1 MVYYKNIWKYIII
14 STEERKKYYL
24 FVVIHNKKTIS
35 FKEMKT
41 KITLIGIICTL
52 VIFIIIMFKQNSII
66 SQDRDLYKRNMN
78 SALIECVEWKTK
90 DSLSAAKNATLNL
103 KISELERY
111 RNDDINQINQLKK
124 KNEELNN
131 LIKNSSKTEIKIITQ
146 LKDTV
151 IYKDTVKYF
160 NWNDNWT
167 SVKGLI
173 QKDTVDLNINN
184 SDSLVISVATKY
196 KRFLGFL
203 WKTKKI
209 KDQNVYV
216 VSKNP
221 HTTITNIEY
230 YGVSK

>member
-1 MVYYKNIWKYIII
+1 
-14 STEERKKYYL
+14 
-24 FVVIHNKKTIS
+24 
-35 FKEMKT
+35 MKT
-41 KITLIGIICTL
+41 KITLIGIICAL
-52 VIFIIIMFKQNSII
+52 VIFIVIMFKQNNII

-78 SALIECVEWKTK
+78 SALIECIEWKTK

-111 RNDDINQINQLKK
+111 RINDINQINQLKK

-160 NWNDNWT
+160 NWNDNWV

-173 QKDTVDLNINN
+173 QKDTVDLNISN

-230 YGVSK
+230 YGISK

>member
-1 MVYYKNIWKYIII
+1 
-14 STEERKKYYL
+14 
-24 FVVIHNKKTIS
+24 
-35 FKEMKT
+35 MKT
-41 KITLIGIICTL
+41 KITLIGIICAL
-52 VIFIIIMFKQNSII
+52 VIFIIIMFKQNNII

-78 SALIECVEWKTK
+78 SALMECVEWKTK

-111 RNDDINQINQLKK
+111 RINDINQINQLKK

-173 QKDTVDLNINN
+173 QKDTVDLNISN

>member
-1 MVYYKNIWKYIII
+1 
-14 STEERKKYYL
+14 
-24 FVVIHNKKTIS
+24 
-35 FKEMKT
+35 MKT
-41 KITLIGIICTL
+41 KITLIWIICAL

-78 SALIECVEWKTK
+78 SALMECVEWKTK

-111 RNDDINQINQLKK
+111 RINDINQINQLKK

-173 QKDTVDLNINN
+173 QKDTVDLNISN

-230 YGVSK
+230 YGISK

>member
-1 MVYYKNIWKYIII
+1 
-14 STEERKKYYL
+14 
-24 FVVIHNKKTIS
+24 
-35 FKEMKT
+35 MKT

-52 VIFIIIMFKQNSII
+52 VIFIIIMFKQNNII

-111 RNDDINQINQLKK
+111 RINDINQINQLKK

-173 QKDTVDLNINN
+173 QKDTVDLNISN

-230 YGVSK
+230 YGISK

>member
-1 MVYYKNIWKYIII
+1 
-14 STEERKKYYL
+14 
-24 FVVIHNKKTIS
+24 
-35 FKEMKT
+35 MKT
-41 KITLIGIICTL
+41 KITLIGIICAL
-52 VIFIIIMFKQNSII
+52 IIFIIIMFKQNNII

-78 SALIECVEWKTK
+78 SALMECVEWKTK

-111 RNDDINQINQLKK
+111 RINDINQINQLKK

-173 QKDTVDLNINN
+173 QKDTVDLNISN

-230 YGVSK
+230 YGISK

>member
-1 MVYYKNIWKYIII
+1 
-14 STEERKKYYL
+14 
-24 FVVIHNKKTIS
+24 
-35 FKEMKT
+35 MKT

-167 SVKGLI
+167 SIKGLI

-230 YGVSK
+230 YGVSKEWRGCWKTK

>member
-1 MVYYKNIWKYIII
+1 
-14 STEERKKYYL
+14 
-24 FVVIHNKKTIS
+24 
-35 FKEMKT
+35 MKT
-41 KITLIGIICTL
+41 KITLIGIICAL
-52 VIFIIIMFKQNSII
+52 VIFIIIMFKQNNII

-90 DSLSAAKNATLNL
+90 DSLSAAKNATLNV
-103 KISELERY
+103 KISELERN
-111 RNDDINQINQLKK
+111 RINDINKINQLKK

-173 QKDTVDLNINN
+173 QKDTIDLNISN

-230 YGVSK
+230 YGISK

>member
-1 MVYYKNIWKYIII
+1 M

-24 FVVIHNKKTIS
+24 FGIIHNKKIIS

-41 KITLIGIICTL
+41 KITLIGIICAL
-52 VIFIIIMFKQNSII
+52 VIFIIIMFKQNNII

-78 SALIECVEWKTK
+78 SALMECVEWKTK

-111 RNDDINQINQLKK
+111 RIDDINQINQLKK

-173 QKDTVDLNINN
+173 QKDTVDLNISN

-230 YGVSK
+230 YGISK

>member
-1 MVYYKNIWKYIII
+1 
-14 STEERKKYYL
+14 
-24 FVVIHNKKTIS
+24 
-35 FKEMKT
+35 MKT
-41 KITLIGIICTL
+41 KITLIGIICAL
-52 VIFIIIMFKQNSII
+52 IIFIVIMFKQNNII

-78 SALIECVEWKTK
+78 SALIECIEWKTK

-111 RNDDINQINQLKK
+111 RINDINQINQLKK

-173 QKDTVDLNINN
+173 QKDTVDLNISN

>member
-1 MVYYKNIWKYIII
+1 
-14 STEERKKYYL
+14 
-24 FVVIHNKKTIS
+24 
-35 FKEMKT
+35 MKT
-41 KITLIGIICTL
+41 KITLIGIICAL

-103 KISELERY
+103 KISELEKY
-111 RNDDINQINQLKK
+111 RIDDINQINQLKK

-146 LKDTV
+146 LKDNV

-173 QKDTVDLNINN
+173 QKDTVDLNISN

-209 KDQNVYV
+209 KEQNVYV

-230 YGVSK
+230 YGISK

>member
-1 MVYYKNIWKYIII
+1 
-14 STEERKKYYL
+14 
-24 FVVIHNKKTIS
+24 
-35 FKEMKT
+35 MKT
-41 KITLIGIICTL
+41 KITLIGIICAL
-52 VIFIIIMFKQNSII
+52 IIFIVIMFKQNNII

-78 SALIECVEWKTK
+78 SALMECVEWKTK

-111 RNDDINQINQLKK
+111 RINDINQINQLKK

-160 NWNDNWT
+160 NWNDNWI

-173 QKDTVDLNINN
+173 QKDTVDLNISN

-230 YGVSK
+230 YGISK

>member
-1 MVYYKNIWKYIII
+1 
-14 STEERKKYYL
+14 
-24 FVVIHNKKTIS
+24 
-35 FKEMKT
+35 MKT
-41 KITLIGIICTL
+41 KITLIGIICAL
-52 VIFIIIMFKQNSII
+52 VIFIIIMFKQNNII

-78 SALIECVEWKTK
+78 SALIECVKWKTK

-111 RNDDINQINQLKK
+111 RNDDISQINQLKK

-173 QKDTVDLNINN
+173 QKDIVDLNINN

>member
-1 MVYYKNIWKYIII
+1 
-14 STEERKKYYL
+14 
-24 FVVIHNKKTIS
+24 
-35 FKEMKT
+35 MKT
-41 KITLIGIICTL
+41 KITLIGIICAL
-52 VIFIIIMFKQNSII
+52 VIFIVIMFKQNNII

-78 SALIECVEWKTK
+78 SALIECAEWKTK

-103 KISELERY
+103 KISELEKY
-111 RNDDINQINQLKK
+111 RSDDINQINQLKK

-173 QKDTVDLNINN
+173 QKDTVDLNISN

-230 YGVSK
+230 YGISK

>member
-1 MVYYKNIWKYIII
+1 
-14 STEERKKYYL
+14 
-24 FVVIHNKKTIS
+24 
-35 FKEMKT
+35 MKT
-41 KITLIGIICTL
+41 KITLIGIICAL
-52 VIFIIIMFKQNSII
+52 VVFIVIMFKQNNII

-103 KISELERY
+103 KISELEKY
-111 RNDDINQINQLKK
+111 RIDDINQINQLKK

-173 QKDTVDLNINN
+173 QKDTVDLNISN

-230 YGVSK
+230 YGISK

>member
-1 MVYYKNIWKYIII
+1 
-14 STEERKKYYL
+14 
-24 FVVIHNKKTIS
+24 
-35 FKEMKT
+35 MKT
-41 KITLIGIICTL
+41 KITLIGIICAL
-52 VIFIIIMFKQNSII
+52 VIFIIIMFKQNNII

-78 SALIECVEWKTK
+78 SALMECVEWKTK

-111 RNDDINQINQLKK
+111 RIDDINQINQLKK

-173 QKDTVDLNINN
+173 QKDTVDLNISN

-230 YGVSK
+230 YDISK

>member
-1 MVYYKNIWKYIII
+1 
-14 STEERKKYYL
+14 
-24 FVVIHNKKTIS
+24 
-35 FKEMKT
+35 MKT
-41 KITLIGIICTL
+41 KITLIGIICAL
-52 VIFIIIMFKQNSII
+52 VIFIIIMFKQNNII

-78 SALIECVEWKTK
+78 SALIECVKWKTK

-111 RNDDINQINQLKK
+111 RSNDINQINQLKK

>member
-1 MVYYKNIWKYIII
+1 
-14 STEERKKYYL
+14 
-24 FVVIHNKKTIS
+24 
-35 FKEMKT
+35 MKT
-41 KITLIGIICTL
+41 KITLIGIICAL
-52 VIFIIIMFKQNSII
+52 IIFIVIMFKQNNII

-78 SALIECVEWKTK
+78 SALIECIEWKTK

-111 RNDDINQINQLKK
+111 RINDINQINQLKK

-151 IYKDTVKYF
+151 IYKDTVKCF

-173 QKDTVDLNINN
+173 QKDTVDLNISN

>member
-1 MVYYKNIWKYIII
+1 
-14 STEERKKYYL
+14 
-24 FVVIHNKKTIS
+24 
-35 FKEMKT
+35 MKT
-41 KITLIGIICTL
+41 KITLIGIICAL
-52 VIFIIIMFKQNSII
+52 VIFIVIMFKQNNII

-78 SALIECVEWKTK
+78 SALIECVKWKTK

-111 RNDDINQINQLKK
+111 RIDDINQINQLKK

-173 QKDTVDLNINN
+173 QKDIVDLNINN

-230 YGVSK
+230 YGISK

>member
-1 MVYYKNIWKYIII
+1 
-14 STEERKKYYL
+14 
-24 FVVIHNKKTIS
+24 
-35 FKEMKT
+35 MKT
-41 KITLIGIICTL
+41 KITLIGIICAL

-111 RNDDINQINQLKK
+111 RINDINQINQLKK

-131 LIKNSSKTEIKIITQ
+131 LIKNSSKKEIKIITQ
-146 LKDTV
+146 LKDNV

-173 QKDTVDLNINN
+173 QKDTVDLNISN

-209 KDQNVYV
+209 KEQNVYV

-230 YGVSK
+230 YGISK

>member
-1 MVYYKNIWKYIII
+1 
-14 STEERKKYYL
+14 
-24 FVVIHNKKTIS
+24 
-35 FKEMKT
+35 MKT
-41 KITLIGIICTL
+41 KITLIGIICAL

-111 RNDDINQINQLKK
+111 RINDINQINQLKK

-173 QKDTVDLNINN
+173 QKDTVDLNISN

>member
-1 MVYYKNIWKYIII
+1 
-14 STEERKKYYL
+14 
-24 FVVIHNKKTIS
+24 
-35 FKEMKT
+35 MKT
-41 KITLIGIICTL
+41 KITLIGIICAL
-52 VIFIIIMFKQNSII
+52 IIFIIIMFKQNNII

-111 RNDDINQINQLKK
+111 RNEDINQINQLKK

-173 QKDTVDLNINN
+173 QKDTVDLNVSN

-230 YGVSK
+230 YGISK

>member
-1 MVYYKNIWKYIII
+1 M

-24 FVVIHNKKTIS
+24 FGIIHNKKIIS

-41 KITLIGIICTL
+41 KITLIGIICAL
-52 VIFIIIMFKQNSII
+52 VIFIIIMFKQNNII

-78 SALIECVEWKTK
+78 SALMECVEWKTK

-111 RNDDINQINQLKK
+111 RINDINQINQLKK

-151 IYKDTVKYF
+151 IYKDTVKCF

-167 SVKGLI
+167 SVRGLI
-173 QKDTVDLNINN
+173 QKDIVDLNISN

>member
-1 MVYYKNIWKYIII
+1 
-14 STEERKKYYL
+14 
-24 FVVIHNKKTIS
+24 
-35 FKEMKT
+35 MKT
-41 KITLIGIICTL
+41 KITLIGIICAL
-52 VIFIIIMFKQNSII
+52 VIFIIIMFKQNNII

-103 KISELERY
+103 KILELERY
-111 RNDDINQINQLKK
+111 RSDDINKINQLKK

-230 YGVSK
+230 YGISK

>member
-1 MVYYKNIWKYIII
+1 
-14 STEERKKYYL
+14 
-24 FVVIHNKKTIS
+24 
-35 FKEMKT
+35 MKT
-41 KITLIGIICTL
+41 KITLIGIICAL
-52 VIFIIIMFKQNSII
+52 VVFILIMFKQNNII

-111 RNDDINQINQLKK
+111 RINDINQINQLKK

-131 LIKNSSKTEIKIITQ
+131 LIKNSSKTEIKVITQ

-173 QKDTVDLNINN
+173 QKDTVDLNISN
-184 SDSLVISVATKY
+184 SDSLIISVATKY

-230 YGVSK
+230 YGISK

>member
-1 MVYYKNIWKYIII
+1 M
-14 STEERKKYYL
+14 T
-24 FVVIHNKKTIS
+24 
-35 FKEMKT
+35 T
-41 KITLIGIICTL
+41 KITLIGIICAL
-52 VIFIIIMFKQNSII
+52 VIFIIIMFKQNNII

-78 SALIECVEWKTK
+78 SALMECVEWKTK

-111 RNDDINQINQLKK
+111 RINDINQINQLKK

-167 SVKGLI
+167 SVRGLI
-173 QKDTVDLNINN
+173 QKDTVDLNISN

-230 YGVSK
+230 YGISK

>member
-1 MVYYKNIWKYIII
+1 
-14 STEERKKYYL
+14 
-24 FVVIHNKKTIS
+24 
-35 FKEMKT
+35 MKT
-41 KITLIGIICTL
+41 KITLIGIICAL
-52 VIFIIIMFKQNSII
+52 VIFIIIMFKQNNII

-78 SALIECVEWKTK
+78 SALMECVEWKTK

-111 RNDDINQINQLKK
+111 RIDDINKINQLKK

-173 QKDTVDLNINN
+173 QKDTVDLNISN

-230 YGVSK
+230 YGISK

>member
-1 MVYYKNIWKYIII
+1 
-14 STEERKKYYL
+14 
-24 FVVIHNKKTIS
+24 
-35 FKEMKT
+35 MKT
-41 KITLIGIICTL
+41 KITLIGIICAL
-52 VIFIIIMFKQNSII
+52 VIFIIIMFKQNNII

-103 KISELERY
+103 KISELEKY
-111 RNDDINQINQLKK
+111 RINDINQINQLKK

-173 QKDTVDLNINN
+173 QKDTVDLNISN

-230 YGVSK
+230 YGISK

>member
-1 MVYYKNIWKYIII
+1 
-14 STEERKKYYL
+14 
-24 FVVIHNKKTIS
+24 
-35 FKEMKT
+35 MKT
-41 KITLIGIICTL
+41 KITLIGIICAL
-52 VIFIIIMFKQNSII
+52 VIFIIIMFKQNNII

-111 RNDDINQINQLKK
+111 RIDDINQINQLKK

-173 QKDTVDLNINN
+173 QKDTVDLNVSN

-230 YGVSK
+230 YGISK

>member
-1 MVYYKNIWKYIII
+1 
-14 STEERKKYYL
+14 
-24 FVVIHNKKTIS
+24 
-35 FKEMKT
+35 MKT
-41 KITLIGIICTL
+41 KITLIGIICAL
-52 VIFIIIMFKQNSII
+52 VIFIIIMFKQNNII

-103 KISELERY
+103 KILELERY
-111 RNDDINQINQLKK
+111 RIDDINQINQLKK

-146 LKDTV
+146 LKDTI

-167 SVKGLI
+167 SIKGLI

-230 YGVSK
+230 YGISK

>member
-1 MVYYKNIWKYIII
+1 
-14 STEERKKYYL
+14 
-24 FVVIHNKKTIS
+24 
-35 FKEMKT
+35 MKT
-41 KITLIGIICTL
+41 KITLIGIICAL

-78 SALIECVEWKTK
+78 SALMECVEWKTK

-111 RNDDINQINQLKK
+111 RINDINQINQLKK

-173 QKDTVDLNINN
+173 QKDTVDLNISN

-230 YGVSK
+230 YGISK

>member
-1 MVYYKNIWKYIII
+1 
-14 STEERKKYYL
+14 
-24 FVVIHNKKTIS
+24 
-35 FKEMKT
+35 MKT
-41 KITLIGIICTL
+41 KITLIGIICAL
-52 VIFIIIMFKQNSII
+52 VIFIVIMFKQNNII

-103 KISELERY
+103 KILELERY
-111 RNDDINQINQLKK
+111 RIDDINQINQLKK

-146 LKDTV
+146 LKDTI

-167 SVKGLI
+167 SIKGLI

-230 YGVSK
+230 YGISK

>member
-1 MVYYKNIWKYIII
+1 
-14 STEERKKYYL
+14 
-24 FVVIHNKKTIS
+24 
-35 FKEMKT
+35 MKT
-41 KITLIGIICTL
+41 KITLIGIICAL
-52 VIFIIIMFKQNSII
+52 VIFIIIMFKQNNII

-90 DSLSAAKNATLNL
+90 DSLSAAKNVTLNL
-103 KISELERY
+103 KISELEKY
-111 RNDDINQINQLKK
+111 RIDDINQINQLKK
-124 KNEELNN
+124 KNEELND

-151 IYKDTVKYF
+151 IYKDTVKCF

-173 QKDTVDLNINN
+173 QKDTVDLNISN

-230 YGVSK
+230 HGISK

>member
-1 MVYYKNIWKYIII
+1 
-14 STEERKKYYL
+14 
-24 FVVIHNKKTIS
+24 
-35 FKEMKT
+35 MKT
-41 KITLIGIICTL
+41 KITLIGIICAL
-52 VIFIIIMFKQNSII
+52 IIFIIIMFKQNNII

-111 RNDDINQINQLKK
+111 RINDINQINQLKK

-173 QKDTVDLNINN
+173 QKDTVDLNISN

-230 YGVSK
+230 YGISK

>member
-1 MVYYKNIWKYIII
+1 
-14 STEERKKYYL
+14 
-24 FVVIHNKKTIS
+24 
-35 FKEMKT
+35 MKT
-41 KITLIGIICTL
+41 KITLIGIICAL
-52 VIFIIIMFKQNSII
+52 IIFIIIMFKQNNII

-78 SALIECVEWKTK
+78 SALIECIEWKTK

-111 RNDDINQINQLKK
+111 RINDINQINQLKK

-160 NWNDNWT
+160 NWNDNWV

-173 QKDTVDLNINN
+173 QKDTVDLNISN

-230 YGVSK
+230 YGISK

>member
-1 MVYYKNIWKYIII
+1 
-14 STEERKKYYL
+14 
-24 FVVIHNKKTIS
+24 
-35 FKEMKT
+35 MKT
-41 KITLIGIICTL
+41 KITLIGIICAL
-52 VIFIIIMFKQNSII
+52 IIFIIIMFKQNNII

-78 SALIECVEWKTK
+78 SALMECVEWKTK

-111 RNDDINQINQLKK
+111 RIDDINKINQLKK

-173 QKDTVDLNINN
+173 QKDTVDLNISN

-230 YGVSK
+230 YGISK

>member
-1 MVYYKNIWKYIII
+1 
-14 STEERKKYYL
+14 
-24 FVVIHNKKTIS
+24 
-35 FKEMKT
+35 MKT
-41 KITLIGIICTL
+41 KITLIGIICAL

-111 RNDDINQINQLKK
+111 RINDINQINQLKK

-167 SVKGLI
+167 SVRGLI
-173 QKDTVDLNINN
+173 QKDTVDLNISN

-230 YGVSK
+230 YGISK

>member
-1 MVYYKNIWKYIII
+1 
-14 STEERKKYYL
+14 
-24 FVVIHNKKTIS
+24 
-35 FKEMKT
+35 MKT
-41 KITLIGIICTL
+41 KITLIGIICAL
-52 VIFIIIMFKQNSII
+52 FIFIIIMFKQNNII

-111 RNDDINQINQLKK
+111 RINDINQINQLKK

-173 QKDTVDLNINN
+173 QKDTVDLNISN

>member
-1 MVYYKNIWKYIII
+1 
-14 STEERKKYYL
+14 
-24 FVVIHNKKTIS
+24 
-35 FKEMKT
+35 MKT
-41 KITLIGIICTL
+41 KITLIGIICAL
-52 VIFIIIMFKQNSII
+52 VIFIIIMFKQNNII

-78 SALIECVEWKTK
+78 SALMECVEWKTK

-103 KISELERY
+103 KISELEKY
-111 RNDDINQINQLKK
+111 RIDDINQINQLKK

-151 IYKDTVKYF
+151 IYKDTVKCF
-160 NWNDNWT
+160 NWNDNWI

-173 QKDTVDLNINN
+173 QKDTVDLNISN

-230 YGVSK
+230 YGISK

>member
-1 MVYYKNIWKYIII
+1 
-14 STEERKKYYL
+14 
-24 FVVIHNKKTIS
+24 
-35 FKEMKT
+35 MKT
-41 KITLIGIICTL
+41 KITLIGIICAL
-52 VIFIIIMFKQNSII
+52 VIFIIIMFKQNNII

-111 RNDDINQINQLKK
+111 RIDDINQINQLKK

-151 IYKDTVKYF
+151 IYKDTVKCF

-173 QKDTVDLNINN
+173 QKDTVNLNISN

-230 YGVSK
+230 YGISK